1 MPTWR
6 PRRRCGHSFSAW
18 HPWHEPLGSPLSR
31 ASGWRSR
38 APRRTQT
45 GWHDTSGPSARRAPA
60 DLGVES
66 SAGRNAMRVTVSD
79 VISPSYFPLTAAVEL
94 GFFKAEGLHAE
105 FVFPP
110 VDAGRVLVDG
120 DVDFYGASP
129 YIALECLFEWCGGKI
144 LCALSQ
150 YTYWFLAVRA
160 DLRAVKGDMSALK
173 GLRISASGQP
183 GTLLRK
189 LLVDGGLEF
198 ERDKVQVVP
207 APRPPEGLDNLAR
220 VGIQALTEGTADGF
234 WGNAM
239 RAELAIRRGVATMLL
254 DVRRGD
260 GPYVARGYTFPAL
273 VASEKLVAER
283 PGHAAAAIRA
293 VVKTQQALRADPS
306 LAAKAAR
313 PIFPPEEAQ
322 LIGALVAR
330 DAPFFNPTVSP
341 GAMDGACR
349 FAQSIGQL
357 TGPLQYEQLVATQFQ
372 HLWTVPSSS

>member
-6 PRRRCGHSFSAW
+6 PRRRWGHSFSAW
-18 HPWHEPLGSPLSR
+18 HPWHEPPEDPLSR
-31 ASGWRSR
+31 ASWWRSR

-45 GWHDTSGPSARRAPA
+45 GWHDANGPSARRAPA

-66 SAGRNAMRVTVSD
+66 SAGRNPMRVTVSD

-94 GFFKAEGLHAE
+94 GFFKAEGLDAE
-105 FVFPP
+105 FIFPP
-110 VDAGRVLVDG
+110 VDSGRVLVDG

-129 YIALECLFEWCGGKI
+129 YVAFECLPEWRGGKI

-160 DLRAVKGDMSALK
+160 DLGAVKGHLSALK
-173 GLRISASGQP
+173 GLHISASRQP
-183 GTLLRK
+183 GIRLRK
-189 LLVDGGLEF
+189 LLVDGGLDF

-220 VGIQALTEGTADGF
+220 IGIQALTEGSADGF

-239 RAELAIRRGVATMLL
+239 RAELAIRKGIATMLL

-260 GPYVARGYTFPAL
+260 GPAVARGYTFPAL
-273 VASEKLVAER
+273 VASERLVAER
-283 PGHAAAAIRA
+283 PDDAAAAVRA

-306 LAAKAAR
+306 LAAEAAR
-313 PIFPPEEAQ
+313 RIFPPGETE

-330 DAPFFNPTVSP
+330 DVPFFDPTVSP
-341 GAMDGACR
+341 AAVEGACR

-357 TGPLQYEQLVATQFQ
+357 TAPLPYEQVVATRFQ
-372 HLWTVPSSS
+372 HLWTTSP